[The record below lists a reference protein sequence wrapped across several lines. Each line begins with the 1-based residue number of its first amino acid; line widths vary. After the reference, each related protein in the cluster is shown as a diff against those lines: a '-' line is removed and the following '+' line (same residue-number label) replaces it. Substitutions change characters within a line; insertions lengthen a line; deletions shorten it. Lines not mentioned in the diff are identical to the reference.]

1 MGKIYIVGIGPG
13 HTDYL
18 LPAALAVIHSAD
30 TLIGGERQLSHFKE
44 LKKKAVS
51 LEGSFE
57 DGVRYIL
64 KHRNSE
70 RIAVLVSGDPCLY
83 SFLGRISKHLQP
95 DEYEIIPGISSF
107 QLAFARIKKNWQNA
121 VMVSAHGRSLD
132 GLIPAIR
139 NRRPVVLFTDYKNT
153 PRCIASYL
161 LNHGIEDR
169 KAIVTQNL
177 SYADEEIRES
187 SLLALSQEG
196 ADSAVSSPLCL
207 MIILPPERTET
218 GKLCG
223 IGLGPGDPGLLTVK
237 ALERLM
243 EADIVFVPKS
253 GENAEC
259 PQGAKPQMPV
269 QGGPKAQSSK
279 GGAESP
285 QGAESLARS
294 IAEQAAPRTLCF
306 EELTFP
312 MTRDRNKLKNY
323 WSKAADRVISEV
335 EAGKN
340 IAFVTLG
347 DPSIYST
354 YTYLLASIKEKRP
367 NIPCETIPGIS
378 IINASA
384 ALAGI
389 SLVEGSDTM
398 AVLPLPQNLKSLN
411 KTIEQFSTVFLMK
424 IGKRLP
430 DLIAF
435 LKDRR
440 LENTSY
446 FISRAGL
453 PGQYITKGMAA
464 LDHSLS
470 GYLSTVIIKTESTK
484 E

>member
-18 LPAALAVIHSAD
+18 LPAALAAIDSAD

-44 LKKKAVS
+44 LRKKKVS

-83 SFLGRISKHLQP
+83 SFLGPISKHLQP

-107 QLAFARIKKNWQNA
+107 QLAFVRIKKNWQNA
-121 VMVSAHGRSLD
+121 VMVSAHGRSPD

-139 NRRPVVLFTDYKNT
+139 SRRPVVLFTDYKNT
-153 PRCIASYL
+153 PRYIASYL

-169 KAIVTQNL
+169 KAIVAQNL

-187 SLLALSQEG
+187 SLLALSRED
-196 ADSAVSSPLCL
+196 ADSPDSSPLCL
-207 MIILPPERTET
+207 MIILPPERPKT

-237 ALERLM
+237 ALGRLM

-253 GENAEC
+253 G
-259 PQGAKPQMPV
+259 K
-269 QGGPKAQSSK
+269 KI
-279 GGAESP
+279 
-285 QGAESLARS
+285 ESLARS
-294 IAEQAAPRTLCF
+294 IAEQAAPCTLCF

-312 MTRDRNKLKNY
+312 MTRDRNKLKSY

-367 NIPCETIPGIS
+367 DIPCETIPGIS
-378 IINASA
+378 IINAGA

-389 SLVEGSDTM
+389 SLTEGRDTM
-398 AVLPLPQNLKSLN
+398 AILPLPQDLESLT
-411 KTIEQFSTVFLMK
+411 KTIEQFSTVVLMK

-440 LENTSY
+440 LENSSY

-453 PGQYITKGMAA
+453 PGQHIAKGMAD

-470 GYLSTVIIKTESTK
+470 GYLSTVIIKTE
-484 E
+484 